1 MFTLRTVG
9 SVLVFVLVTAP
20 VFADEVDDYV
30 RAVMEKQR
38 IPGLSLAI
46 VKDGA
51 PLKLRGYGL
60 ANVELG
66 VVCSLYSPATS
77 NTLNGEPITLVCS
90 QSSSL
95 IQLAFWSEGP

>member
-9 SVLVFVLVTAP
+9 SVLAFVLVTAP

-30 RAVMEKQR
+30 RAAMEKQR
-38 IPGLSLAI
+38 ISGLSLAI

-51 PLKLRGYGL
+51 PLKLQGYGL